1 MIMRAAGLAIAFCG
15 SSLQSL
21 GILLQKKAQNQLNGE
36 DDTVSRDFII
46 RDEDIEKDEDTEGEC
61 IDYLQSKL
69 WRYEFWYNFNV

>member
-1 MIMRAAGLAIAFCG
+1 MRAAGLAIAFCG

-46 RDEDIEKDEDTEGEC
+46 RDEDIEKDEDTEEESD
-61 IDYLQSKL
+61 IDYLKSKL
-69 WRYEFWYNFNV
+69 WRYEFWYNF